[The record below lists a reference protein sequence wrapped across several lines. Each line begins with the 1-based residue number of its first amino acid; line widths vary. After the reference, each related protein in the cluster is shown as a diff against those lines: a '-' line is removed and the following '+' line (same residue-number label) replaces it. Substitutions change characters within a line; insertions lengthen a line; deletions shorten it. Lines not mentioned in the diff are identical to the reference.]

1 MSEFTSSNKSELT
14 EPNKITDESCSNIIT
29 NNEAELTELT
39 ELTELNNPNKF
50 TDDDEFTH
58 DIEVIDD
65 IEVIEVNDDDY
76 NDNIELTHDNEETYD
91 NDVTSQLI
99 SLLNPDLS
107 LKLLNLLKKTSD
119 ATTEQTI
126 NLVTREFEQY
136 LNLENEVTDVKTDIV
151 EPVINTSIQNATN
164 LTLENVVQNKNDASV
179 TRTNID
185 ADLSILPNI
194 QNIIQAAVQEA
205 VQAAMQ
211 PKTNTQD
218 ASTSQPVIRVDDT
231 PPSVV
236 IKEEEP
242 KISEIDD
249 FLENKKIKKKDL
261 EGHTQLEPK
270 LTDILI
276 KLVSN
281 DKIKIVM
288 EIGFNAGHSA
298 DTFLKSN
305 ENITLISF
313 DIATHPYVDAGKT
326 YIDKKYPGRHTLI
339 KGDSRTT
346 ILDYYRQNPEQ
357 KFDLIFID
365 GGHYENIPQSDLAN
379 CRLFAHENTVVA
391 MNDVKYKN
399 VESWNIKPNEAW
411 ETFVESNSI
420 DEIRHLE
427 FPPNNGLAY
436 GKYNSLEIYT
446 CSLLRDDRM
455 QFIRKNQQLFPLI
468 KTFKSVNGYS
478 TKETLE
484 EISNLKLKYVDL
496 DNSFRTYGTLACWI
510 TKYKM
515 LKYQVDN
522 EIPFL
527 CFIEDDL
534 IVENNFYTY
543 VSEAL
548 THFKSNVNI
557 LRMMT
562 WGEGYITSYES
573 AKRLLEHLSRDG
585 IIRNIDNQLREH
597 CGYEIALKN
606 APMKVM
612 IAGNNGDSG
621 KTKNLTEFNIHDW
634 C

>member
-1 MSEFTSSNKSELT
+1 MSDFTSSSETELT
-14 EPNKITDESCSNIIT
+14 EPIK
-29 NNEAELTELT
+29 
-39 ELTELNNPNKF
+39 
-50 TDDDEFTH
+50 
-58 DIEVIDD
+58 VID
-65 IEVIEVNDDDY
+65 VN
-76 NDNIELTHDNEETYD
+76 ND
-91 NDVTSQLI
+91 NDVNDADDVNEADDVNDVSDVNEADDVNDVNDVTQQLI

-107 LKLLNLLKKTSD
+107 LKLLNLLTKSPVSNSD
-119 ATTEQTI
+119 QII
-126 NLVTREFEQY
+126 NLVETEFNEEV
-136 LNLENEVTDVKTDIV
+136 NLENELTDIKSDILEPTIDQNIQDAINVTV
-151 EPVINTSIQNATN
+151 ENIM
-164 LTLENVVQNKNDASV
+164 QNKNDVSP
-179 TRTNID
+179 TGTTNID
-185 ADLSILPNI
+185 TNI
-194 QNIIQAAVQEA
+194 QNIIQSA
-205 VQAAMQ
+205 VQAALQAAMKSNSNSIIQ
-211 PKTNTQD
+211 DLSTTQN
-218 ASTSQPVIRVDDT
+218 VISIDD
-231 PPSVV
+231 PPPVV
-236 IKEEEP
+236 IEEP
-242 KISEIDD
+242 KISEIDL
-249 FLENKKIKKKDL
+249 FLEKKNVKKTDL
-261 EGHTQLEPK
+261 EGHTQMEPK
-270 LTDILI
+270 MTEVLVN
-276 KLVSN
+276 LVSN
-281 DKIKIVM
+281 DKVKTVM

-305 ENITLISF
+305 KNITLISF
-313 DIATHPYVDAGKT
+313 DIATHPYVDTGKT

-346 ILDYYRQNPEQ
+346 ILDYYQQNPEQ

-379 CRLFAHENTVVA
+379 CRLFADKNTIVA

-399 VESWNIKPNEAW
+399 IESWNIKPNEAW

-455 QFIRKNQQLFPLI
+455 QFIRQNQQLFPLI

-478 TKETLE
+478 TKDTLE

-496 DNSFRTYGTLACWI
+496 DHSFRTYGTLACWI

-534 IVENNFYTY
+534 LVEKHFYTY

-573 AKRLLEHLSRDG
+573 AKRVLEHLTRDG

-597 CGYEIALKN
+597 CGYEVALKN